1 MLIVRIY
8 ENHDYITRSFHN
20 NNFIFFSFPCLQF
33 LQLLFKLTEFFFL
46 ENGCFHV
53 DGRSDSST
61 GVEFSRVYIQF
72 LMNIKLLNSSH
83 VHFND
88 HKEYVNA
95 VLRHKLEPTSN
106 SIIFLIHRRF
116 NELRIGMI
124 QHFQQVL
131 LSNHASLRDSLYFF
145 RAGEAHSPIKK
156 HSEQEWTYFPVSMFN
171 IPHLFGMVRVV
182 STDANDNM

>member
-1 MLIVRIY
+1 M
-8 ENHDYITRSFHN
+8 
-20 NNFIFFSFPCLQF
+20 
-33 LQLLFKLTEFFFL
+33 QLLFKLTEFFFI

-131 LSNHASLRDSLYFF
+131 LSNHTSLRDSLYFF
-145 RAGEAHSPIKK
+145 RAGEAHSPIEK

-182 STDANDNM
+182 STDATDNM